1 MIDRERIRA
10 LIPRSPAGRM
20 ALVLGVLAGAVGLV
34 VWHGPDLSL
43 LGDAFRAVS
52 WGWVV
57 VAVGINLV
65 SVIVRS
71 WAWRVVI
78 DQAIPAPRPRKRVV
92 FSAFSGGLL
101 GDAALPGR
109 VGELARVAV
118 ITRHLRRRP
127 GTWATIV
134 GTVLAHRLFD
144 VVAIVGLVLYVLYTA
159 RIPYWA
165 KPALA
170 IVIGVGLGLLLAGIA
185 LARRHRLPL
194 EEELGPVRRVL
205 RMARHGLTVLRR
217 PAPAVLAL
225 CFQLLGWTAQ
235 VFAVWAAFR
244 AFQIDLGFP
253 AAALVLLLMN
263 VVTVF
268 PFWPGN
274 VGLLQAAIAFAL
286 LSYGVA
292 YPHGFAYGIG
302 LQAIEASVGVGLGTL
317 FLAREGFSFAMLRRM
332 PEVTEVDV
340 EEDERVERIA

>member
-1 MIDRERIRA
+1 MRVPV
-10 LIPRSPAGRM
+10 PRSSAGRV
-20 ALVLGVLAGAVGLV
+20 ALVASLLAVLIGLL
-34 VWHGPDLSL
+34 VWHHPDFSL
-43 LGDAFRAVS
+43 IGDAFRAVS
-52 WGWVV
+52 WFWVAL
-57 VAVGINLV
+57 AVGINLF
-65 SVIVRS
+65 SVAVRS
-71 WAWRVVI
+71 YAWRVVI
-78 DQAIPAPRPRKRVV
+78 THAVPPPWPRWRVV
-92 FSAFSGGLL
+92 FSAFCVGLL
-101 GDAALPGR
+101 GNIALPGR
-109 VGELARVAV
+109 AGELARVAV

-134 GTVLAHRLFD
+134 GTVFAHRLFD
-144 VVAIVGLVLYVLYTA
+144 VVASLGLVVYVLYTA
-159 RIPYWA
+159 RIPEWA

-170 IVIGVGLGLLLAGIA
+170 IVIGVGMGLLLAGIL
-185 LARRHRLPL
+185 LARRHPRPL
-194 EEELGPVRRVL
+194 QEELGSVRRVL

-217 PAPAVLAL
+217 PGPAIAAL
-225 CFQLLGWTAQ
+225 LFQLIGWTAQ
-235 VFAVWAAFR
+235 LFAVWAAFK

-253 AAALVLLLMN
+253 AAALVLMLMN

-302 LQAIEASVGVGLGTL
+302 LQAIEASVGIGLGGL

-340 EEDERVERIA
+340 DGDARVERIA

>member
-1 MIDRERIRA
+1 MRVPV
-10 LIPRSPAGRM
+10 PRSSAGRV
-20 ALVLGVLAGAVGLV
+20 ALVASLLAVLIGLL
-34 VWHGPDLSL
+34 VWHHPDFSL
-43 LGDAFRAVS
+43 IGDAFRAVS
-52 WGWVV
+52 WFWVAL
-57 VAVGINLV
+57 AVGINLF
-65 SVIVRS
+65 SVAVRS
-71 WAWRVVI
+71 YAWRVVI
-78 DQAIPAPRPRKRVV
+78 THAVPPPWPRWRVV
-92 FSAFSGGLL
+92 FSAFCVGLL
-101 GDAALPGR
+101 GNIALPGR
-109 VGELARVAV
+109 AGELARVAV

-134 GTVLAHRLFD
+134 GTVFAHRLFD
-144 VVAIVGLVLYVLYTA
+144 VVASLGLVVYVLYTA
-159 RIPYWA
+159 RIPEWS

-170 IVIGVGLGLLLAGIA
+170 IVIGVGMGLLLAGIL
-185 LARRHRLPL
+185 LARRHPRPL
-194 EEELGPVRRVL
+194 QEELGPVRRVL

-217 PAPAVLAL
+217 PGPAIAAL
-225 CFQLLGWTAQ
+225 LFQLIGWTAQ
-235 VFAVWAAFR
+235 LFAVWAAFK

-253 AAALVLLLMN
+253 AAALVLMLMN

-302 LQAIEASVGVGLGTL
+302 LQAIEASVGIGLGGL

-340 EEDERVERIA
+340 DGDARVERIA